1 MVAAPETLVS
11 AAAQPAAPPAHPT
24 DSQPT
29 NPAKEVKPGGAEW
42 WSRARKGGISE
53 WASEPAQSTAGF
65 PSRGEPAKG
74 ALYGWYGP
82 LQPITT
88 HRMRGAQLWSGL
100 CTRAEEPALTR
111 PRKRAARRL
120 EVNNCRAGESS
131 AVCTAQ
137 SYASTSMDGKSVRK
151 VGMCRAGRSE
161 RVESEAAAEV
171 AKGRRREERA
181 RTLPRT
187 NQNGASVNDGAAS
200 PGAESAS
207 SSAPANLPPAEVARN
222 IPCRFFPLGQCKYG
236 EHCIFSHGIPGTAG
250 SPGVPPSPSVAPQV
264 VNGQQGAQRQ
274 EHSLAQ
280 ASGPNQHQHQHH
292 QQQQQAQQH
301 HFQHTAPQHHQFHP
315 QQISMEQAYAMQ
327 AAGMPFYY
335 PEQAGMEYGYAPQ
348 VAFGGPQPGYYYPP
362 HFAAAA
368 VQPPFPPQPY
378 YAAGPVAQAPPP
390 PPQVAAAEQLA
401 VSPPPA
407 AVSPAQSSAPATSPS
422 PAEPSASAAEAPVID
437 AAAAVAPVEAALAAP
452 IDPLAAAAGAA
463 VPPVA
468 SLHTFFQT
476 GPPAGMPP
484 ALLAG
489 APNGAPYMRNGVPR
503 GPMGPR
509 RSIGGPNGPIPGPGG
524 KRASFGNARPPCSFF
539 EANRCRHGDKC
550 LFVHLLPDGSD
561 ARALGRGLIGIDGR
575 TEHPEATGGMPPAW
589 LATQKAIKAANQTA
603 RKHHEQGTILNGGY
617 SYRERMSA
625 QTNAQDQAT
634 APVPSQDANPAAVS
648 QEESVSA
655 TPSEAI
661 QQVPVSAPDASAP
674 VPAPIQQQQQQ
685 RPIPNGANQRNGPL
699 PPGSAAPQLVAAI
712 NGLTRRIP
720 PAHINKQQGGP
731 AGQRQGHQQQND
743 MHAHH
748 HHQQQHQNNG
758 HKQQQQRKPQRV
770 PSGENDFP
778 ALSPAA
784 PSSPA
789 FEKEGFAA
797 ALAAPAPTPAAAPA
811 PAAPAPAEK
820 PAPTPVADPTKPTSP
835 SEENEGFVMV
845 SHADAGVP
853 TPADSKAEASSASA
867 PAAPAASPA
876 PAPATAAPRPKLIGG
891 WASAAARGASV
902 VVPEKPKTRA
912 FSPVV
917 VNRSATPAA
926 ESKDAPAPV
935 KKEESAPAAAA
946 AKKDSREKVDEDGF
960 VRQQPK
966 RKGGAHKAN
975 KAATQHQQPVAIKA

>member
-1 MVAAPETLVS
+1 M
-11 AAAQPAAPPAHPT
+11 
-24 DSQPT
+24 
-29 NPAKEVKPGGAEW
+29 
-42 WSRARKGGISE
+42 
-53 WASEPAQSTAGF
+53 
-65 PSRGEPAKG
+65 
-74 ALYGWYGP
+74 
-82 LQPITT
+82 
-88 HRMRGAQLWSGL
+88 
-100 CTRAEEPALTR
+100 
-111 PRKRAARRL
+111 
-120 EVNNCRAGESS
+120 
-131 AVCTAQ
+131 
-137 SYASTSMDGKSVRK
+137 
-151 VGMCRAGRSE
+151 
-161 RVESEAAAEV
+161 
-171 AKGRRREERA
+171 
-181 RTLPRT
+181 
-187 NQNGASVNDGAAS
+187 NDGAAS

-250 SPGVPPSPSVAPQV
+250 SPGVPPSPSVAAQV

-368 VQPPFPPQPY
+368 AVQPPFPPQPY

-390 PPQVAAAEQLA
+390 PPHVAVAEQLA

-407 AVSPAQSSAPATSPS
+407 AVSPSQSSAPATSPS
-422 PAEPSASAAEAPVID
+422 PADPSASAAEAPVEN

-452 IDPLAAAAGAA
+452 VDPLAAAAGAA

-489 APNGAPYMRNGVPR
+489 APNGATYMRNGVPR

-625 QTNAQDQAT
+625 QTNAQEQA
-634 APVPSQDANPAAVS
+634 VPSVPPQDANGAAVS

-655 TPSEAI
+655 TPSEAT
-661 QQVPVSAPDASAP
+661 QPAPVSASVPDASAP
-674 VPAPIQQQQQQ
+674 VPAAIQQQQQ

-731 AGQRQGHQQQND
+731 AGQRQGHQQQNG
-743 MHAHH
+743 MHA
-748 HHQQQHQNNG
+748 HQQQHNNG
-758 HKQQQQRKPQRV
+758 QKQQQRKPQRV

-797 ALAAPAPTPAAAPA
+797 ALAAPAPAPASAPA
-811 PAAPAPAEK
+811 PPATAEK
-820 PAPTPVADPTKPTSP
+820 PAPAPVAESAKPTSP
-835 SEENEGFVMV
+835 SEETEGFVMV

-853 TPADSKAEASSASA
+853 APAESKAEASSAPA
-867 PAAPAASPA
+867 PTAAA
-876 PAPATAAPRPKLIGG
+876 PAPAAAAPRPKLIGG

-902 VVPEKPKTRA
+902 VVPEKPKARA

-926 ESKDAPAPV
+926 ENKDAPAPV

-946 AKKDSREKVDEDGF
+946 KKDSREREKVDEDGF

-975 KAATQHQQPVAIKA
+975 KAAPQHQQPVAIKA